1 MNKWPK
7 SCKFRKVQSVNGYI
21 LVKLK
26 TLALGIKLKE
36 LEALLV
42 SHDWYYHMSDDYKWY
57 KQGRRSDELIR
68 STIKQ
73 LTINGLGA
81 KANELYNKYNKIK

>member
-1 MNKWPK
+1 MDN
-7 SCKFRKVQSVNGYI
+7 NNDI
-21 LVKLK
+21 N
-26 TLALGIKLKE
+26 IKLKE

-42 SHDWYYHMSDDYKWY
+42 SHDWYYHMSDDYRWY

>member
-1 MNKWPK
+1 
-7 SCKFRKVQSVNGYI
+7 
-21 LVKLK
+21 
-26 TLALGIKLKE
+26 
-36 LEALLV
+36 
-42 SHDWYYHMSDDYKWY
+42 MSDDYRWY

-73 LTINGLGA
+73 LTINGLGD